1 MKFSR
6 FAATVAA
13 STIAA
18 TSLVACSTES
28 GSSVSGTNA
37 PGEGNDTVTVKIGT
51 TDADQQAWTAFEE
64 KAEEEGIKLDIV
76 RFSEYPPV
84 NPALDEDQIEIS
96 KFQTIN
102 YQAQYNAS
110 AGKDLRIIGSGEI
123 NILGLYWKDHDSLDG
138 IEGEEVAVPNDPSN
152 QGRAINVL
160 VQADLVTLK
169 PGAPTLTPTP
179 ADIDEAAS
187 KVSVVAIDASQTPS
201 AYNEGRPAVIN
212 NNWLSRAGID
222 PASAVAADDPNSE
235 LAEPYINV
243 FTVKADQVD
252 NEIFE
257 KLVEVWHSD
266 EVTEALNQDSGGT
279 AVQVKRDKQE
289 LNDILDRLAEEYK

>member
-1 MKFSR
+1 MNITR
-6 FAATVAA
+6 IAATVAA
-13 STIAA
+13 TTIAA
-18 TSLVACSTES
+18 TSLVACGGESTT
-28 GSSVSGTNA
+28 GTNA
-37 PGEGNDTVTVKIGT
+37 PGEGNDRITVKIGT
-51 TDADQQAWTAFEE
+51 TDADQQAWTAFEK
-64 KAEEEGIKLDIV
+64 KAEEEGIDLDIV
-76 RFSEYPPV
+76 RFTEYPPV

-110 AGKDLRIIGSGEI
+110 ANKDLRIIGSGEI

-138 IEGEEVAVPNDPSN
+138 IEGEEVAIPNDPSN

-169 PGAPTLTPTP
+169 DGAPKLTPTP

-187 KVSVVAIDASQTPS
+187 KVSVVAVDAAQTPS

-243 FTVKADQVD
+243 FTVKGDQLD
-252 NEIFE
+252 NVAFE

-279 AVQVKRDKQE
+279 AVQVKRSKEE
-289 LNDILDRLAEEYK
+289 LNEILDGLVEEYK